1 MLADLVAMQSPKIPW
16 FKFDSHHAVSQ
27 ITKAPTWQQ
36 KQKAIDA
43 YMDKKLRTEYNT
55 DQNVACLQQ
64 KLQELCRHLSS
75 SDADQVR
82 ARSSYYLQ
90 HVAALVNQKALMEET
105 GDTQAAEV
113 AFQADREEDLQNS
126 IDLVLQYMRTA
137 LHSAQGPNARVGA
150 IGQCRSAIE
159 TALAFPKPPEWS
171 YQLNSFSQQEFC
183 GAVAQAPGGSAKRAA
198 SQLNALQLQNAA
210 QLHQVNKIADQY
222 FYDKIMTSWNVGAN
236 QGHIQD
242 KLQSLLPLLQH
253 ASMMQQVSF
262 QAAACQQTM
271 AIQQSKKLEEEQAAK
286 RINRERQ
293 RMALH
298 TMERDFENIEGDID
312 SK

>member
-1 MLADLVAMQSPKIPW
+1 MQAPKIPW
-16 FKFDSHHAVSQ
+16 YKFDSHHAVHQ

-43 YMDKKLRTEYNT
+43 YMDKKLHTEYNT
-55 DQNVACLQQ
+55 DQNIACLQQ

-90 HVAALVNQKALMEET
+90 HVAALVNQKALMAEA
-105 GDTQAAEV
+105 GDTTAAEV
-113 AFQADREEDLQNS
+113 AFQADREEDLHSS
-126 IDLVLQYMRTA
+126 IDLVIQYIRTA
-137 LHSAQGPNARVGA
+137 LHSAQGPNARAGA
-150 IGQCRSAIE
+150 IGQCRSSIE
-159 TALAFPKPPEWS
+159 IALAFPKPPEWS

-210 QLHQVNKIADQY
+210 QLHQVNKVANQY
-222 FYDKIMTSWNVGAN
+222 FYDKIETSWNVGAN

-242 KLQSLLPLLQH
+242 KLQSLLPLLQN
-253 ASMMQQVSF
+253 SSVMQQVST

-271 AIQQSKKLEEEQAAK
+271 AIQQSKKLEEEQAAA
-286 RINRERQ
+286 RNNREREK
-293 RMALH
+293 MALH
-298 TMERDFENIEGDID
+298 TMEHDFDIIRDDID